1 MSPRHTEHDLEGG
14 WLGQGR
20 KVCSGLSDD
29 KQVTGLILSP
39 GLSRGTC
46 PGRPNTPSGHHP
58 GATPGTK
65 GPRLP
70 QFTALL
76 PRQAA
81 EEFGGRELLS
91 QTFKSLGGRKA
102 KGKTTRGRRRTGA
115 PATHLAP
122 PKCECPGAAAFQGQI
137 KPVPGSLS
145 PLHPGRQ
152 EGKQKTEEYAHWQEA
167 QRAPGT
173 LSRIGVS
180 LG

>member
-1 MSPRHTEHDLEGG
+1 MGTMFGVDVG

-91 QTFKSLGGRKA
+91 AGIKLRERPLGGAEELGLLLPASRLQSVSAQVLQPSKA
-102 KGKTTRGRRRTGA
+102 R
-115 PATHLAP
+115 
-122 PKCECPGAAAFQGQI
+122 
-137 KPVPGSLS
+137 
-145 PLHPGRQ
+145 
-152 EGKQKTEEYAHWQEA
+152 
-167 QRAPGT
+167 
-173 LSRIGVS
+173 
-180 LG
+180 